1 MCTIS
6 SVVNN
11 IPSVSQLQNQ
21 SDYFFFRDGIAPM
34 WEDEKNVGGGM
45 FAVTLGS
52 SGPSSGGRPS
62 GGSGTKLDW
71 EGLWLNSLMAA
82 VGCAVGHHAAINGI
96 NFGRRTRGD
105 RIQIWMG
112 PTTDTQRQDI
122 ERDLLAALTA
132 GLPPQMNQAWYLKFS
147 TFSSGGDHG
156 GHGRRDSARRESR
169 GGPQHHHHHS

>member
-1 MCTIS
+1 
-6 SVVNN
+6 VVNN
-11 IPSVSQLQNQ
+11 IPGVSQLQNQ

-52 SGPSSGGRPS
+52 SGPAGGRSSG
-62 GGSGTKLDW
+62 GTKLDW
-71 EGLWLNSLMAA
+71 EVLWLNSLMAA
-82 VGCAVGHHAAINGI
+82 VGSAVGHHAAINGI

-112 PTTDTQRQDI
+112 PTTDTQRHDI
-122 ERDLLAALTA
+122 ERDLLAALAA
-132 GLPPQMNQAWYLKFS
+132 GLPPQMGQAWYLKFS
-147 TFSSGGDHG
+147 TFSSGGGDHG